1 MDKSQIKYL
10 TKSNKKSADEILER
24 CGTLAKSLQVFPVF
38 DDYKFVAWT
47 IAVNKESGYWGTI
60 KSYGLKKIKE
70 FSVNGIYA
78 EAQRLAEKYNL
89 QLIDNPHDN
98 SHTKFTN
105 NEV

>member
-1 MDKSQIKYL
+1 MDKSQVKFL

-60 KSYGLKKIKE
+60 KSYGFKKVKE

-78 EAQRLAEKYNL
+78 EAQRLANKFNL
-89 QLIDNPHDN
+89 ILIDNPHD
-98 SHTKFTN
+98 SSQKEFTK
-105 NEV
+105 NEL